1 VSGETGVKVFLRFK
15 QDFVGRDL
23 FSEEQASVKEG
34 SATLSHYDCH
44 RHFERG
50 FEGDQQVRQF

>member
-15 QDFVGRDL
+15 QDFVVRDS
-23 FSEEQASVKEG
+23 FSEEQASVKERG
-34 SATLSHYDCH
+34 ATLPHYERH

-50 FEGDQQVRQF
+50 FEGAQQVR